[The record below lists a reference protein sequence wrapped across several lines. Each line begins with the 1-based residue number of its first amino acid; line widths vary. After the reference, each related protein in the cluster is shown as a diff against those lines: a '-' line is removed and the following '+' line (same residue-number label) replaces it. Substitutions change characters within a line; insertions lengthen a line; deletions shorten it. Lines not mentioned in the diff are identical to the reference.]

1 MTLEDILRDSY
12 RRLGYSDE
20 PEGAVTSR
28 LAGFADEAQREIL
41 REPGMEPLIR
51 TTLTFTSASGQSEY
65 GLPMGLSTIDS
76 VRDIDGEIAL
86 MPMSE
91 DEYRRK
97 YVDPS
102 RTTGRSY
109 RYVPLSFGIAAQAPS
124 TPADVVIVSTSALDV
139 QTAFWTLL
147 SSVGE
152 IRTGSVQVVG
162 TSGVSLSS
170 GTVTNVSQII
180 DVYLSQAANGTVTLR
195 QGSTGGTELCRITQG
210 YTKPWRRQ
218 LALVPTPSE
227 ARVYT
232 VVGTRA
238 VTELLQATDEPVVPP
253 RFHPMIG
260 VGVRKR
266 EFELRGNMDRW
277 AMADKD
283 WREWMTDLRRYVDPT
298 HGLIIPGGLRTG
310 WSSLGPN
317 FPAEWYR

>member
-1 MTLEDILRDSY
+1 MTLEDLLRDSY

-20 PEGAVTSR
+20 PDGQVTSR
-28 LAGFADEAQREIL
+28 LAGFADEAQKEIL

-51 TTLTFTSASGQSEY
+51 TTLTFTSTANQPEY

-76 VRDIDGEIAL
+76 VRDVDGEIAL
-86 MPMSE
+86 LPMSE

-102 RTTGRSY
+102 RTTGRAY

-124 TPADVVIVSTSALDV
+124 TPSDIFAVSSSALDV
-139 QTAFWTLL
+139 QTCFWTVLL
-147 SSVGE
+147 STGE
-152 IRTGSVQVVG
+152 IRPGSVQLTG
-162 TSGVSLSS
+162 TTGLSISGSTL
-170 GTVTNVSQII
+170 TNVSLIQ

-195 QGSTGGTELCRITQG
+195 QTSFFGTELARVSQG
-210 YTKPWRRQ
+210 QTKPWRRQ
-218 LALVPTPSE
+218 IALVPTPSD

-232 VVGTRA
+232 VIGTRA

-277 AMADKD
+277 AMADKE
-283 WREWMTDLRRYVDPT
+283 WREWIGDLRRYVDPT
-298 HGLIIPGGLRTG
+298 KGILIPGGQRTG

-317 FPAEWYR
+317 FPAEFYR